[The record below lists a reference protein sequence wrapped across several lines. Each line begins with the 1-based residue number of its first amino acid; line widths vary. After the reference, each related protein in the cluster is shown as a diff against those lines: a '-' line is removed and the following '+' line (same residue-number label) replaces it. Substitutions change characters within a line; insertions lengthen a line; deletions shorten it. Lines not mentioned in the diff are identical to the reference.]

1 MKQEKIDRINE
12 LARFAK
18 ERELSEAEAAERAVL
33 REEYLSEWRRSVKDT
48 LDNTYIVGPDG
59 VRRKLK
65 RKDDGKDF

>member
-65 RKDDGKDF
+65 RKDDGKGF

>member
-65 RKDDGKDF
+65 RKDEGKGS

>member
-65 RKDDGKDF
+65 RKDEGKG